1 MGVARRRVRRSGG
14 AFAGIGLYSVAGLRD
29 LTDPPSGY
37 EGAERFPID
46 LTYNL
51 GLRVET
57 YVGGFVVAFSN
68 LLGLLPA
75 HGGDRK

>member
-1 MGVARRRVRRSGG
+1 MYK
-14 AFAGIGLYSVAGLRD
+14 LYWNTDTAAMAPQMVLEEAGLA
-29 LTDPPSGY
+29 Y
-37 EGAERFPID
+37 ETVPVD

-75 HGGDRK
+75 RGSGRK